1 MLLTKI
7 IRHTSLLPREYPVKV
22 KVKVKVRVN
31 VKVKVLYFLNVGLM
45 IISISQINRKMSN
58 SINMGIV

>member
-22 KVKVKVRVN
+22 KVKVKVN

>member
-22 KVKVKVRVN
+22 KVKVKVN
-31 VKVKVLYFLNVGLM
+31 VKVKVSVKVKVRPFTF
-45 IISISQINRKMSN
+45 
-58 SINMGIV
+58 

>member
-22 KVKVKVRVN
+22 KVKIKVN
-31 VKVKVLYFLNVGLM
+31 VKVKVSVKVKVRPFTF
-45 IISISQINRKMSN
+45 
-58 SINMGIV
+58 

>member
-22 KVKVKVRVN
+22 KVKVKVRIRVN
-31 VKVKVLYFLNVGLM
+31 VKVKVKVKVRPFTF
-45 IISISQINRKMSN
+45 
-58 SINMGIV
+58 

>member
-1 MLLTKI
+1 MLLTEI

-22 KVKVKVRVN
+22 KVKVKVN

-58 SINMGIV
+58 SISMGIV